1 MSSNLN
7 VPNSLSAIRLI
18 LSVVVCMQIE
28 WNYYFAATIC
38 FLIAV
43 STDWMDGYW
52 ARKYNQVTKLGR
64 ILDPFVDKV
73 IICGAMIA
81 LVGEPGSGLQA
92 WVATLVVAR
101 EMLVTSLRGLIE
113 GQGGD
118 FSAKQLGKWKMVAQC
133 AAVVA
138 ILISLQQA
146 TIADWLAWVR
156 FLLIWSAVVMTVL
169 SGLEYIVAAIR
180 ISKNRSAPL

>member
-1 MSSNLN
+1 MPSNFN

-18 LSVVVCMQIE
+18 LSIVVCLQIE
-28 WNYYFAATIC
+28 WNYYFAAMVC

-52 ARKYNQVTKLGR
+52 ARKFNQVTKLGR

-81 LVGEPGSGLQA
+81 LVGEPESGLQA
-92 WVATLVVAR
+92 WVATLVVSR
-101 EMLVTSLRGLIE
+101 ELLVTSLRGLIE
-113 GQGGD
+113 GKGGD
-118 FSAKQLGKWKMVAQC
+118 FSAKQMGKWKMVAQC

-138 ILISLQQA
+138 ILLSLQQTSPA
-146 TIADWLAWVR
+146 AWLLYARIWLIWLAV
-156 FLLIWSAVVMTVL
+156 IMTIL

-180 ISKNRSAPL
+180 VSSKSP